1 MSDIIENWK
10 RVQKR
15 VETAAIRAGRDPSE
29 IKIIAVGK
37 TKPAAI
43 LREAVQAG
51 VTILGE
57 NRIQEAWQKYQEL
70 GKIAAWHLVGHLQ
83 TNKVKRALQI
93 FDVIHSVDSVYLA
106 AEINRRCDQLDRT
119 VEILIEV
126 KTSDEPTKFGI
137 DPEQTPE
144 LVAKISTFPNLKLIG
159 LMTLGK
165 WTTNEKEVR
174 NCFQLLVRTKEKV
187 KTSNV
192 SDINLE
198 HLSMG
203 MSGDFEWAIEEGAT
217 MVRIGT
223 AIFGTRVNQF

>member
-10 RVQKR
+10 RVQER
-15 VETAAIRAGRDPSE
+15 VKNTAIRAGRDSSK
-29 IKIIAVGK
+29 ITIIAVSK
-37 TKPAAI
+37 TKPSAT
-43 LREAVQAG
+43 LKDAVQAG

-57 NRIQEAWQKYQEL
+57 NRVQEAWQKFQEL
-70 GKIAAWHLVGHLQ
+70 GKIASWHLVGHLQ

-93 FDVIHSVDSVYLA
+93 FDVIHSVDSFHLA
-106 AEINRRCDQLDRT
+106 EEINKRCQQLNRT
-119 VEILIEV
+119 VEVLVEV
-126 KTSDEPTKFGI
+126 RTSDESTKFGI
-137 DPEQTPE
+137 KPEETIE
-144 LVAKISTFPNLKLIG
+144 LIEKVSTLPNLKLIG

-174 NCFQLLVRTKEKV
+174 NCFQMLVKV
-187 KTSNV
+187 KEEIVNAKIPNV
-192 SDINLE
+192 DLK

-223 AIFGTRVNQF
+223 AIFGARG